1 MQNSRLKWIEG
12 EVGKRGRG
20 LSLMAHNGGLQMIRE
35 VTGEKCAEKHTCKK
49 REIVEIYLRNF
60 FWIFRKILG

>member
-1 MQNSRLKWIEG
+1 MNVAFVGLDKPGWKVGGVVVLVRLIYVFIFSSK
-12 EVGKRGRG
+12 VSQR
-20 LSLMAHNGGLQMIRE
+20 
-35 VTGEKCAEKHTCKK
+35 HTCKK